1 VIFFVN
7 NMVDTIPTMW
17 EGATM
22 NKGLQAAIIRKH
34 GAPFHF
40 AAAMGIRESTVPGV
54 VQGKRT
60 LDPDTRCN
68 WADVL
73 DVPGQ
78 RLFPLEGNGD
88 D

>member
-1 VIFFVN
+1 
-7 NMVDTIPTMW
+7 
-17 EGATM
+17 M
-22 NKGLQAAIIRKH
+22 NKELQAAIIRKH

-40 AAAMGIRESTVPGV
+40 PAAMGIRENDGAWCRPGEAHS
-54 VQGKRT
+54 G
-60 LDPDTRCN
+60 PDTRRN